1 MLFRRYKLTLLA
13 AGMLFGF
20 LGKLV
25 HLLDHNGDIYAI
37 YLLALLSGL
46 AGCLLFLA
54 FFMDKR
60 DYQEEIAREKNI
72 AMRLT
77 ISAGVRL
84 NTKTLLKSSANAEV
98 IIKMILIR

>member
-1 MLFRRYKLTLLA
+1 MLRKLNRCRRTLLRRYKLTLLA

-20 LGKLV
+20 LGKLI
-25 HLLDHNGDIYAI
+25 HLLDYNGDIYAI

-60 DYQEEIAREKNI
+60 DYQEEIARVKEYRN
-72 AMRLT
+72 
-77 ISAGVRL
+77 
-84 NTKTLLKSSANAEV
+84 EV
-98 IIKMILIR
+98 NHIRRR